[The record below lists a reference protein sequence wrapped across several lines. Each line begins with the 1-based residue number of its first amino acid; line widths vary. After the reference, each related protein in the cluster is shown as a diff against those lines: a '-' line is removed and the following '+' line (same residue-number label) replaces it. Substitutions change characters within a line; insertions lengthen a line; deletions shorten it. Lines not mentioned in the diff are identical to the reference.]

1 MSKKQLLT
9 ENEVRRFMKLANIP
23 ALGKN
28 VISEMK
34 DEREE
39 AREANQAPPMGR
51 SSGSPQE
58 EAMDPMAAM
67 GGEEA
72 PALPAGDD
80 AAMGGMEGGDTVEV
94 GGDVDP
100 EKKSA
105 FEAAVQALADAMGI
119 DVELESQEEHGE
131 EAGEEMHDLDMGD
144 EGDKGEG
151 EEEGEEESSEEEEG
165 DEEEMQEA
173 KDASEEDEEEKKDE
187 SKKLSEDELV
197 EAVLARVTARL
208 VAEAK
213 KKKMSIKDKMKMKA
227 KAKKEDKKEK
237 MDEATDSKGG
247 GPLLSKG
254 GNKHDT
260 YKGHSDMEM
269 AKGEK
274 GGKGGHSMETVSAKS
289 DHTVTHGKTN
299 LATKGSNKTK

>member
-28 VISEMK
+28 VISEM
-34 DEREE
+34 
-39 AREANQAPPMGR
+39 NMNMP
-51 SSGSPQE
+51 PQE
-58 EAMDPMAAM
+58 EAMEPDPMAAM
-67 GGEEA
+67 GGEQP

-80 AAMGGMEGGDTVEV
+80 AGMGGMEDGETVEV

-119 DVELESQEEHGE
+119 DVELESQEENAE
-131 EAGEEMHDLDMGD
+131 EAGEEMHDLETDDED
-144 EGDKGEG
+144 EGG
-151 EEEGEEESSEEEEG
+151 EEEAGEDEAGEEEESSEEED

-173 KDASEEDEEEKKDE
+173 KKTPEEEKKDE

-213 KKKMSIKDKMKMKA
+213 KKKMSIKEKMKMKA
-227 KAKKEDKKEK
+227 DAKKKGDKEK

-260 YKGHSDMEM
+260 YKGHTDMEM
-269 AKGEK
+269 TKGEK
-274 GGKGGHSMETVSAKS
+274 GGKGGHSMETVSAKA

-299 LATKGSNKTK
+299 LATKGGNKTK